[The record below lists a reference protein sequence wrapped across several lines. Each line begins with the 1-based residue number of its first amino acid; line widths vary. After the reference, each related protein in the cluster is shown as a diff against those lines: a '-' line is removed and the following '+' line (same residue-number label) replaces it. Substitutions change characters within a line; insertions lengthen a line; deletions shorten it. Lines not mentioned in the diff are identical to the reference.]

1 VRNPGYPN
9 PLIGP
14 DVIVLPSGR
23 LVQADGL
30 RLPTTFRAFVGVEQV
45 LSPQVRV
52 NMSFMHGRGRY
63 LFRGRN
69 TNAPLADGNRPDPAS
84 GNVTEVEST
93 GGSEGNMLNTG
104 FSLNLPWHRTFL
116 FVNYGFGTL
125 ENDTDGAFALPANN
139 YDLAAEWGASLND
152 VRHRLSGMMNMN
164 LWKGFKLA
172 TSFNASSGQPYNI
185 TTGFDDNGDTVSN
198 DRPDGVGRNAGRM
211 KARWDVGAR
220 LSWSF
225 GFGQRKGADGAAGT
239 PMIMVRTVGGG
250 GETPMGGFTGGAD
263 EKRWRFEVYLAGT
276 NVFNHMNPVAY
287 GGVMTSPFFGQPT
300 SAGAPRKMELGAR
313 FSF

>member
-1 VRNPGYPN
+1 
-9 PLIGP
+9 
-14 DVIVLPSGR
+14 
-23 LVQADGL
+23 
-30 RLPTTFRAFVGVEQV
+30 
-45 LSPQVRV
+45 
-52 NMSFMHGRGRY
+52 
-63 LFRGRN
+63 
-69 TNAPLADGNRPDPAS
+69 
-84 GNVTEVEST
+84 
-93 GGSEGNMLNTG
+93 
-104 FSLNLPWHRTFL
+104 
-116 FVNYGFGTL
+116 
-125 ENDTDGAFALPANN
+125 
-139 YDLAAEWGASLND
+139 
-152 VRHRLSGMMNMN
+152 MMNMN

-250 GETPMGGFTGGAD
+250 ETPMGGFTGGAD

-287 GGVMTSPFFGQPT
+287 SGVMTSPFFGQPT